1 MRLAVL
7 FTAAEL
13 HCELALVEH
22 LAGNRELAS
31 MYDEKSTSISE
42 QLGMTHILSSRH
54 GFKIIQ

>member
-13 HCELALVEH
+13 HCELALVEP
-22 LAGNRELAS
+22 LYRKQGVGL

-42 QLGMTHILSSRH
+42 QLGMTHILSSCH
-54 GFKIIQ
+54 SFKIIQ